1 MVENVQPQVK
11 TGFLLS
17 IVAGGLITAQGTLH
31 IIRSQW
37 GLELGLGELRRHTL
51 RGVDFKVLGLLTL
64 VLGVM
69 VLFGAFLMHR
79 AGRER
84 EGSITVIV
92 FSILTISAGGGYLAG
107 LILGVVGGAITLS
120 HYQSSQEQTKN

>member
-1 MVENVQPQVK
+1 MQPQVK
-11 TGFLLS
+11 SGFLLS
-17 IVAGGLITAQGTLH
+17 IVAGGLTTAQGTLH
-31 IIRSQW
+31 MIRSQW

-51 RGVDFKVLGLLTL
+51 RGVDFEVLGLLTL

-69 VLFGAFLMHR
+69 VLFGTFLMRR

-84 EGSITVIV
+84 EGGITVIV

-107 LILGVVGGAITLS
+107 
-120 HYQSSQEQTKN
+120 